1 MPVLRPNVAG
11 RKAQGQP
18 VDLDWVRERPAKRV
32 KAEEEVKAEELE
44 AVKVED
50 VPQMRQAAVSMP
62 PLEKPCVIIRFFS
75 FPVTGLISRNFL
87 I

>member
-1 MPVLRPNVAG
+1 MADIPTVMISICTQAERSW
-11 RKAQGQP
+11 QES

-50 VPQMRQAAVSMP
+50 VPNAVGCGSMP
-62 PLEKPCVIIRFFS
+62 PLEKP
-75 FPVTGLISRNFL
+75 
-87 I
+87 